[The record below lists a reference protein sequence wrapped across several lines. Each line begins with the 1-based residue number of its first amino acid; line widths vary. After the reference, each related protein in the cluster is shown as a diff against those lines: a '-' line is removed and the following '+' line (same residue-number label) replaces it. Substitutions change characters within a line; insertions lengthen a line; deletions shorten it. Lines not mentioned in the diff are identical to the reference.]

1 MNTEIIKFLKSIGGK
16 MLLFSLLVFL
26 SAILNLASSP
36 NPTTIITLAF
46 SIILIFV
53 SIFSYKN
60 NSKSGAADKTRNAEL
75 EAVIQNVK
83 DGVIIYDT
91 NFRILDLNAAAEE
104 IFKISKEEVLGVQI
118 QPEKAQNQHFR
129 IFVETIFP
137 SLASSINTIS
147 DSGWPKVVDITFED
161 PHLELRTYLNQVTD
175 DAQNVIGFI
184 KTVSNDTR
192 ENTILKSKG
201 EFLTVAAHQLR
212 TPLTAIS
219 WTFESIKNFLSDDNT
234 TKNKEDLKKLT
245 DEGWGLSKR
254 SLKIIDDLLN
264 AAKIEEGR
272 FGFNF
277 EKINLVDFLKSIKN
291 SAEVIADE
299 YGVKILFSSGAE
311 NYEVYADPTK
321 LGMAVTN
328 ILDNAI
334 KYNVK
339 GGNIDILIE
348 PDTDTRFVRVSIADT
363 GIGIPKENLPKIF
376 QKFYRSENAQH
387 VEPNGSGLG
396 MYITKN
402 IIESHGGKVFLESQV
417 GRGTTF
423 WFTLPTDKSLWRD
436 TAIGN
441 K

>member
-16 MLLFSLLVFL
+16 ILLFSLLVFL

-175 DAQNVIGFI
+175 DVQNVIGFI

-245 DEGWGLSKR
+245 DEG
-254 SLKIIDDLLN
+254 
-264 AAKIEEGR
+264 
-272 FGFNF
+272 
-277 EKINLVDFLKSIKN
+277 
-291 SAEVIADE
+291 
-299 YGVKILFSSGAE
+299 
-311 NYEVYADPTK
+311 
-321 LGMAVTN
+321 
-328 ILDNAI
+328 
-334 KYNVK
+334 
-339 GGNIDILIE
+339 
-348 PDTDTRFVRVSIADT
+348 
-363 GIGIPKENLPKIF
+363 
-376 QKFYRSENAQH
+376 
-387 VEPNGSGLG
+387 
-396 MYITKN
+396 
-402 IIESHGGKVFLESQV
+402 
-417 GRGTTF
+417 
-423 WFTLPTDKSLWRD
+423 
-436 TAIGN
+436 
-441 K
+441 